1 MGGEERRGTGEQQM
15 RAVEFTGAGGP
26 EVAAVTE
33 RPVPEPGPGEVLVRV
48 AAAGINRADVQQRR
62 GFYPPPPGT
71 TDIPGLEVS
80 GTIAAVGADVQGYD
94 AGAKVCALLAG
105 GGYAQYVAV
114 PAGQLMPVPEG
125 VGLVEAAALPEVAAT
140 VYSNLFLE
148 AGLAAGD
155 TVLIHGG
162 AGGIGTMATQLV
174 AAAGAHPIVT
184 AGSPEKLEYCRGFG
198 AEAGIDYRTE
208 DFVDRIRELTA
219 GQGADIV
226 LDVIGAKYLER
237 NVRALAVGGRLV
249 VIGLQGGAKAELDLG
264 LLMSRRARIIGT
276 TLRSRP
282 AAEKARIVAGTVE
295 RVWPLVDSGAVRV
308 AVERTFPLEQ
318 VAQAHV
324 FFDSGEHRGKL
335 LLTL

>member
-1 MGGEERRGTGEQQM
+1 M
-15 RAVEFTGAGGP
+15 RAVEFTAAGGP

-80 GTIAAVGADVQGYD
+80 GTVAAVGSDVQGYA
-94 AGAKVCALLAG
+94 AGARVCALLAG
-105 GGYAQYVAV
+105 GGYAEYVTV

-125 VGLVEAAALPEVAAT
+125 VDLVEAAALPEVAAT

-148 AGLAAGD
+148 AGLAAGE

-174 AAAGAHPIVT
+174 AAVGAHPIVT
-184 AGSPEKLEYCRGFG
+184 AGTPEKLEYCRGFG

-219 GQGADIV
+219 GHGADIV

-264 LLMSRRARIIGT
+264 ALMSRRARIIGT

-295 RVWPLVDSGAVRV
+295 RVWPLVEAGTVRV

-318 VAQAHV
+318 VAQAHE

>member
-1 MGGEERRGTGEQQM
+1 M

-26 EVAAVTE
+26 EVVAVTE

-48 AAAGINRADVQQRR
+48 AAAGLNRADVQQRR

-80 GTIAAVGADVQGYD
+80 GTVAAVGADVQGYD
-94 AGAKVCALLAG
+94 AGAQVCALLAG
-105 GGYAQYVAV
+105 GGYAEYVTV

-162 AGGIGTMATQLV
+162 SGGIGTMAIQLV

-208 DFVDRIRELTA
+208 DFVDRIRQLTA
-219 GQGADIV
+219 GHGADIV

-264 LLMSRRARIIGT
+264 ALMSRRARIIGT

-295 RVWPLVDSGAVRV
+295 RVWPLVESGAVRV

-318 VAQAHV
+318 VAQAHE

-335 LLTL
+335 ILTLV

>member
-1 MGGEERRGTGEQQM
+1 M

-26 EVAAVTE
+26 EVAAVAE

-62 GFYPPPPGT
+62 GFYPPPAGT

-80 GTIAAVGADVQGYD
+80 GTVAAVGADVQGYD
-94 AGAKVCALLAG
+94 AGARVCALLAG
-105 GGYAQYVAV
+105 GGYAEYVTV

-125 VGLVEAAALPEVAAT
+125 VDLVEAAALPEVAAT

-162 AGGIGTMATQLV
+162 AGGIGTMAIQLV

-184 AGSPEKLEYCRGFG
+184 AGTPEKLEYCRGFG

-219 GQGADIV
+219 GHGADIV
-226 LDVIGAKYLER
+226 LDVVGAKYLER

-249 VIGLQGGAKAELDLG
+249 VIGLQGGVKAELDLG
-264 LLMSRRARIIGT
+264 ALMSRRARIIGT

-295 RVWPLVDSGAVRV
+295 RVWPLVEAGTVRV

-318 VAQAHV
+318 VAQAHE

>member
-1 MGGEERRGTGEQQM
+1 M

-26 EVAAVTE
+26 EVVAVTE

-48 AAAGINRADVQQRR
+48 AAAGLNRADVQQRR

-80 GTIAAVGADVQGYD
+80 GTVAAVGADVQGYD
-94 AGAKVCALLAG
+94 AGAQVCALLAG
-105 GGYAQYVAV
+105 GGYAEYVTV

-162 AGGIGTMATQLV
+162 AGGIGTMATQLA

-208 DFVDRIRELTA
+208 DFVDRTREFTA
-219 GQGADIV
+219 GHGADII

-264 LLMSRRARIIGT
+264 ALMSRRARIIGT

-295 RVWPLVDSGAVRV
+295 RVWPLVESGAVRV

-318 VAQAHV
+318 VAQAHE

-335 LLTL
+335 ILTL

>member
-1 MGGEERRGTGEQQM
+1 M

-26 EVAAVTE
+26 EVVAVTE

-48 AAAGINRADVQQRR
+48 AAAGLNRADVQQRR

-80 GTIAAVGADVQGYD
+80 GTVAAVGADVQGYD
-94 AGAKVCALLAG
+94 VGTRVCALLAG
-105 GGYAQYVAV
+105 GGYAEYVAV
-114 PAGQLMPVPEG
+114 PAGQLMPVPDG
-125 VGLVEAAALPEVAAT
+125 VDLVEAAALPEVTAT

-162 AGGIGTMATQLV
+162 AGGIGTMATQLA

-208 DFVDRIRELTA
+208 DFVDRTREFTA
-219 GQGADIV
+219 GHGADIV

-264 LLMSRRARIIGT
+264 ALMSRRARIIGT

-282 AAEKARIVAGTVE
+282 AADKARIVAGTVE
-295 RVWPLVDSGAVRV
+295 RVWPLLEAGTVRV